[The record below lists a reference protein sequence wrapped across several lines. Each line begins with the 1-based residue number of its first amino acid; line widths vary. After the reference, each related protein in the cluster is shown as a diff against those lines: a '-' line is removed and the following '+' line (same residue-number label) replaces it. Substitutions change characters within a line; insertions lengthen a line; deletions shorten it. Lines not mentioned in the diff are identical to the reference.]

1 MTTLFIS
8 SSKHYTTPYERKA
21 ELAFEECSKINSVGP
36 IAFKARIIFNG
47 MWPLRRGGYDYGT
60 SMSLL

>member
-1 MTTLFIS
+1 M
-8 SSKHYTTPYERKA
+8 KGKA

-47 MWPLRRGGYDYGT
+47 MWPLRRGGYGYGT